1 MSSLLTNSSAMV
13 ALTTLRGIN
22 DSMATTQNRI
32 STGMRVADASDNA
45 AYWSIATTMKS
56 DNSALSAVKDS
67 LGLGAATVDVAFTAM
82 DQTVDIVSQIKDK
95 LTAATN
101 GTVDREKIQADVE
114 QLQKQLETIASSAT
128 FSGEN
133 WLQQDMATDA
143 LNKEIA
149 GSFTRDAAGNT
160 QIENIVVDTRT
171 TVLVDTR
178 TTGDNTGILTENL
191 AGGVATVAYGT
202 GTDIDTLQVTA
213 AGGDDGI
220 ISKATEAAIL
230 KYYEGLSDADKAT
243 FDATAAIPGGTTTL
257 AEQVT
262 AKLETLSGATAGA
275 GVDPIS
281 FLDLDISTLG
291 NNAVDNGILAAY
303 IDVVDGQLS
312 AITDAATELGSAKS
326 RVDMQKEFAS
336 NLSDAIDR
344 GIGQLVDADMNAE
357 STRLQAL
364 QTQQQLGIQALSI
377 ANSGSQNILSLF
389 R

>member
-133 WLQQDMATDA
+133 WLQQNMATDA

-178 TTGDNTGILTENL
+178 GVAGNTGILTENL
-191 AGGVATVAYGT
+191 NGTAATVAHTTAG
-202 GTDIDTLQVTA
+202 DMSTLSVTA
-213 AGGDDGI
+213 TEDGI
-220 ISKATEAAIL
+220 IRKATEAAIL
-230 KYYEGLSDADKAT
+230 KHYEGLSDADKAT
-243 FDATAAIPGGTTTL
+243 FNAATATL
-257 AEQVT
+257 PSGNTIAVDVAE
-262 AKLETLSGATAGA
+262 KLEALSGSTTAGTI
-275 GVDPIS
+275 DPIS

>member
-101 GTVDREKIQADVE
+101 GTVDRGKIQADIE

-133 WLQQDMATDA
+133 WLQQNMETDA

-160 QIENIVVDTRT
+160 QIENIVVDTRS

-178 TTGDNTGILTENL
+178 ATAADNTGILTSDLTGDAVTGATIAGTGDVSTITL
-191 AGGVATVAYGT
+191 AGATDEGFEA
-202 GTDIDTLQVTA
+202 
-213 AGGDDGI
+213 
-220 ISKATEAAIL
+220 KAIRAAIL
-230 KYYEGLSDADKAT
+230 NTYEGAEEGDA
-243 FDATAAIPGGTTTL
+243 
-257 AEQVT
+257 
-262 AKLETLSGATAGA
+262 ATAGTKLGFTDGDA
-275 GVDPIS
+275 DGVRTAVQARLTALGAKS
-281 FLDLDISTLG
+281 FLELDISTLG

-312 AITDAATELGSAKS
+312 AITDAATELGSAKA

>member
-82 DQTVDIVSQIKDK
+82 DQSVDIVSQIKDK

-101 GTVDREKIQADVE
+101 GTVDRGKIQADIK
-114 QLQKQLETIASSAT
+114 QLQEQLETIASSAT

-133 WLQQDMATDA
+133 WLQQNMATDA

-160 QIENIVVDTRT
+160 QIESIVVDTRT

-178 TTGDNTGILTENL
+178 GVTDNTGILTSNL
-191 AGGVATVAYGT
+191 RG
-202 GTDIDTLQVTA
+202 DNA
-213 AGGDDGI
+213 AGVTFTAGDDISTLVLASGGEDGI
-220 ISKATEAAIL
+220 AYKAALAAIHNT
-230 KYYEGLSDADKAT
+230 YNGLSDADKLL
-243 FDATAAIPGGTTTL
+243 FDATAAEAVRDAVNTRLDTL
-257 AEQVT
+257 VPA
-262 AKLETLSGATAGA
+262 AG
-275 GVDPIS
+275 DPIS
-281 FLDLDISTLG
+281 FLDLDISSFG
-291 NNAVDNGILAAY
+291 NNAVDNGILESY

-312 AITDAATELGSAKS
+312 AITDAATELGSAKA

>member
-1 MSSLLTNSSAMV
+1 
-13 ALTTLRGIN
+13 
-22 DSMATTQNRI
+22 
-32 STGMRVADASDNA
+32 
-45 AYWSIATTMKS
+45 
-56 DNSALSAVKDS
+56 
-67 LGLGAATVDVAFTAM
+67 
-82 DQTVDIVSQIKDK
+82 
-95 LTAATN
+95 
-101 GTVDREKIQADVE
+101 
-114 QLQKQLETIASSAT
+114 QLETIASSAT

-133 WLQQDMATDA
+133 WLQQNMATDA

-178 TTGDNTGILTENL
+178 GLTDNTGILTSNL
-191 AGGVATVAYGT
+191 MGDVHGTPTMTRGDIDSLDVPEGT
-202 GTDIDTLQVTA
+202 G
-213 AGGDDGI
+213 GDGI
-220 ISKATEAAIL
+220 LRKAVESAIVKYYDGLDDAAKADFGITDSGAPIADKNATEIAAEVADRL
-230 KYYEGLSDADKAT
+230 EALS
-243 FDATAAIPGGTTTL
+243 GTTATTL
-257 AEQVT
+257 E
-262 AKLETLSGATAGA
+262 
-275 GVDPIS
+275 PMS
-281 FLDLDISTLG
+281 FLDIDISTLG

>member
-82 DQTVDIVSQIKDK
+82 DQTVEIVSQIKDK

-178 TTGDNTGILTENL
+178 AAAADNTGILTENL
-191 AGGVATVAYGT
+191 AGGVATVAHTTPG
-202 GTDIDTLQVTA
+202 DMSTLTVTA

-230 KYYEGLSDADKAT
+230 KYYEGLSDADKLT
-243 FDATAAIPGGTTTL
+243 FDATAAL
-257 AEQVT
+257 ASGDTIAEEVT
-262 AKLETLSGATAGA
+262 AKLETLSGAAVGA

>member
-101 GTVDREKIQADVE
+101 GTVDRGKIQADIE

-133 WLQQDMATDA
+133 WLQQNMETDA

-178 TTGDNTGILTENL
+178 TTGDNTGILTSNL
-191 AGGVATVAYGT
+191 VGDTHGAITMTAG
-202 GTDIDTLQVTA
+202 DIDTLVVPA
-213 AGGDDGI
+213 GAGGDGI
-220 ISKATEAAIL
+220 HRKAMEAAIRNAF
-230 KYYEGLSDADKAT
+230 EGSADKAN
-243 FDATAAIPGGTTTL
+243 FD
-257 AEQVT
+257 VT
-262 AKLETLSGATAGA
+262 DNTRPEFALIAGVEARLEELSGVAVGS
-275 GVDPIS
+275 GIDPIS

-312 AITDAATELGSAKS
+312 AITDAATELGSAKA